1 MCVALSQRGP
11 APQGRAHLMVAG
23 DHIATAGVKGALRQP
38 PAALDPHIR
47 AGKPTETRGVPKI
60 VSICPNN
67 MWPPPSTRLSR
78 AVGQTLAITRA

>member
-47 AGKPTETRGVPKI
+47 AGKPTETRGVPFL
-60 VSICPNN
+60 PGY
-67 MWPPPSTRLSR
+67 LSELSKLKS
-78 AVGQTLAITRA
+78 AWV